1 MEEHDK
7 EQMFWF
13 LLPVV
18 GRKMYD
24 YLFFR
29 IEVDAPEMF
38 KLDAYWKS

>member
-24 YLFFR
+24 YLFR